1 MNAEFQRIGRTD
13 KKAFFS
19 EQCQEMEANIEW
31 ERLAI
36 SKKKTNKHKKTWRY
50 QFHAK
55 MGTIKDRNG
64 KDLTEVEEIKNRW
77 QEYTR
82 EYTKKLLMTW
92 ITTMLWSLS

>member
-36 SKKKTNKHKKTWRY
+36 SQKQTNKHKKTWRY

-64 KDLTEVEEIKNRW
+64 KDLTKEEEIKNSW
-77 QEYTR
+77 QEYI
-82 EYTKKLLMTW
+82 EQL
-92 ITTMLWSLS
+92 

>member
-1 MNAEFQRIGRTD
+1 MEALQIAQERKEVKGNGERERYTQMNAEFQRIGRTD

-36 SKKKTNKHKKTWRY
+36 SQKQTNKHKKTWRY

-64 KDLTEVEEIKNRW
+64 MDLTEAEDIK
-77 QEYTR
+77 
-82 EYTKKLLMTW
+82 K
-92 ITTMLWSLS
+92 S